1 MELRHLRY
9 FVAVAAEENVTRA
22 AAKLHVSQPA
32 LSRQI
37 HDLEDELGVLLLER
51 TAKTVRLTEPGRLF
65 LSEAQATL
73 ARAEEAVRNVR
84 AAAGGLQGEIR
95 VGYAPTL
102 AVKILPRTLRS
113 FQSEFPRV
121 RVSLHDLT
129 SDEMSDGLKN
139 GNLDVAIMA
148 QPRPG
153 SAETEGLQF
162 VEIARYPLAI
172 AVAPSHPL
180 AKYDSVS
187 LKQLVSER
195 LIAYSR
201 AGYPEYHENLEALFA
216 SVAAKPRITEEHDGA
231 PSLVASV
238 ESSSGVALVSSALE
252 CMTGPRLKL
261 LALDPPAP
269 PIVVGMARRK
279 GNLSRIVENFVAA
292 GTAAEGT

>member
-9 FVAVAAEENVTRA
+9 FVAVATEENVTRA

-51 TAKTVRLTEPGRLF
+51 TAKTVRLTDPGRIF
-65 LSEAQATL
+65 LTEAQATL
-73 ARAEEAVRNVR
+73 ARADEAVRNVR

-102 AVKILPRTLRS
+102 AVRILPQALRS
-113 FQSEFPRV
+113 FQSEFPQV

-139 GNLDVAIMA
+139 GTLDVAIMA
-148 QPRPG
+148 HPDPEG
-153 SAETEGLQF
+153 IEGLQF
-162 VEIARYPLAI
+162 MEIAHYPVAI

-180 AKYDSVS
+180 AKRDSVS
-187 LKQLVSER
+187 LKQLTSER
-195 LIAYSR
+195 FITYSR

-216 SVAAKPRITEEHDGA
+216 SINAKPRISEEHDGA
-231 PSLVASV
+231 ASLVASV
-238 ESSSGVALVSSALE
+238 ESSSGVALVSSAIA
-252 CMTGPRLKL
+252 CMTGQRLKL
-261 LALDPPAP
+261 LTLDPPGAP
-269 PIVVGMARRK
+269 IIVGLARRK
-279 GNLSRIVENFVAA
+279 GNLSRIVENFIAA
-292 GTAAEGT
+292 AKAAEAT